1 MHKLLVK
8 MKGNYGFVDMSVV
21 PPQSDKGGRPFVVLA
36 TRLVQRQISLGYMT
50 QLADLPDDATD
61 ADWAGFYED
70 HDQNVQ
76 AALENYK
83 LSFEGGEVAE
93 PKPAAKPAKKK
104 APKAEKAEAAEPE
117 PKE

>member
-1 MHKLLVK
+1 MHKLLVN
-8 MKGNYGFVDMSVV
+8 MKGNYGFVDMSVT

-61 ADWAGFYED
+61 DGWEGFYKD
-70 HDQNVQ
+70 HDQDVH

-83 LSFEGGEVAE
+83 LALEGGEETEAE
-93 PKPAAKPAKKK
+93 AEAKVKPAPKAPKKK
-104 APKAEKAEAAEPE
+104 APKAEPE
-117 PKE
+117 E